1 MTEVTKRYGNHLDS
15 LPDAFSFK
23 EGEVALWHRANTLIS
38 SSDGEAALFAIRRM
52 QESDMHSATA
62 LLGVLYEVGS
72 GNIAPDIRKAIAHYQ
87 ESIEQVDD
95 LTSHVALARIYLFPE
110 KWVPIQPDGDGEVLQ
125 GKIDPDF
132 ELGHYHL
139 DLLVSTEYA
148 PAYWVKGM
156 TYLQGK
162 GVVADEHLVRQWFEK
177 GAATGN
183 LMARLLLAQMDR
195 GCSLFARLN
204 YYRLAIKFSVIRI
217 FKEDDPSTN
226 F

>member
-1 MTEVTKRYGNHLDS
+1 MTGRYNNHQGS
-15 LPDAFSFK
+15 LPEAFSFK
-23 EGEVALWHRANTLIS
+23 EGEVALWKRANELIS
-38 SSDGEAALFAIRRM
+38 SGDGEAALFAIRRM
-52 QESDMHSATA
+52 QESGMHSATA
-62 LLGVLYEVGS
+62 LLGVLHEVGS
-72 GNIAPDIRKAIAHYQ
+72 GSIAPDIRKAIAHYQ
-87 ESIEQVDD
+87 KSIEEVDD

-110 KWVPIQPDGDGEVLQ
+110 KWAPIQPDGDGDGLR
-125 GKIDPDF
+125 GKIDPGF

-148 PAYWVKGM
+148 PAYWVKGI

-162 GVVADEHLVRQWFEK
+162 GVAADEHLARQWFAK

-195 GCSLFARLN
+195 GRSLLARLN
-204 YYRLAIKFSVIRI
+204 YYRLAITFSIIRV
-217 FKEDDPSTN
+217 FKDDDPSTN